1 MRDTATNNSTIRSN
15 IMIMINMRMS
25 IISNAVSCTII
36 IINIVGT
43 IIVILLILL
52 LIFIFIFGVEGICI
66 ESIVVIIIY
75 IPSLCN
81 ILESVCYLQLRETA
95 IRACILI
102 FGSYC
107 IICINLY
114 LTIVII
120 CVIFTLFLFIF
131 DNILCLPL

>member
-1 MRDTATNNSTIRSN
+1 MSDAATNNSTIRSN
-15 IMIMINMRMS
+15 IMIIINMRMS
-25 IISNAVSCTII
+25 IISNNVSNTI
-36 IINIVGT
+36 

-66 ESIVVIIIY
+66 ESIVVVIIN

-81 ILESVCYLQLRETA
+81 ILESVCYLQLWETA

-102 FGSYC
+102 FCSYY
-107 IICINLY
+107 CINLY
-114 LTIVII
+114 LTIIVI

>member
-1 MRDTATNNSTIRSN
+1 MSDTATNNSTIRSN
-15 IMIMINMRMS
+15 IMIIINMRMS
-25 IISNAVSCTII
+25 IISNNVSNTI
-36 IINIVGT
+36 

-66 ESIVVIIIY
+66 ESIVVVIIN

-81 ILESVCYLQLRETA
+81 ILESVCYLQLWETA

-102 FGSYC
+102 FCSY
-107 IICINLY
+107 CINLY
-114 LTIVII
+114 LTIIVI
-120 CVIFTLFLFIF
+120 CAIFTLFLFIF